1 LYTAETRNQL
11 NGSDENI
18 SEKNAAIVDDRKTK
32 SSPLCVADVMTRHVV
47 TLSPHN
53 TFSDIVSLMAKHNF
67 RHYLVVEAPR
77 RLVGVISDRD
87 VLRALT
93 RTPDWNAGHADDL
106 MSRDVIALIPNTS
119 LSRATAIM
127 LSKRIN
133 CLPIID
139 DYGNVCGI
147 ITSTDLLKAYRAIQE
162 SLEKE
167 NAIDTSKQETNFRA
181 GKKVAEI

>member
-1 LYTAETRNQL
+1 VYTAETRKQL
-11 NGSDENI
+11 NGLDENN
-18 SEKNAAIVDDRKTK
+18 SEKNAAIVDARKIK
-32 SSPLCVADVMTRHVV
+32 SPPLCVADVMTRHVV

-53 TFSDIVSLMAKHNF
+53 TVSDIVSLMANHNF
-67 RHYLVVEAPR
+67 RHYLVVEASR

-93 RTPDWNAGHADDL
+93 RTPGWNAGHAHDL
-106 MSRDVIALIPNTS
+106 MSRDIIAVIPNIS

-133 CLPIID
+133 CLPVID

-147 ITSTDLLKAYRAIQE
+147 ITSTDLLKAYRTIQE

-167 NAIDTSKQETNFRA
+167 NAIDTSKQESQIPSR
-181 GKKVAEI
+181 